1 MPMAQRKNI
10 NGPLSMNGQLHYN
23 NSIDE
28 LLDIAVELGEG
39 ALTANDAL
47 MVTTGDHTGRSP
59 NDKYIVRT
67 AMTENT
73 IWWDNN
79 ASMSV
84 ESFNLLRNDMDN
96 HIKGRELYIQDLEAG
111 ADINYRQN
119 IRVITEFAWH
129 ALFIRHLLRIPDNIN
144 DFTADYTIINSPSF
158 KANPTRHECQ
168 SDTIIAINLDEKL
181 ILIGGTEY
189 AGEIKKSVFTILN
202 YLLPEQ
208 NVMPM
213 HCSANHALGT
223 PDNSALFFGLSGTGK
238 TTLSADINRM
248 LIGDD
253 EHGWSDDG
261 IFNFEGGCYAKT
273 INLSPDSEPEIYA
286 TTRMRGTVIEN
297 SVFSDDEIGQPDF
310 KNASLTA
317 NMRCAYSLDAIP
329 NTCKTSTAGHP
340 KNIILLTCDAFGV
353 LPPLAKLTPEQ
364 AVYHFLNGFTA
375 KVAGTERGVT
385 EPQPTFS
392 TCFGAPFMPRHPKE
406 YGGLFHQ
413 KITEHGSQCW
423 LVNTGWTGGPYGKG
437 ERMPIHVTRALL
449 NAILEGNIYNS
460 EFRVDDNF
468 NFTIPIYVDGMDK
481 TILNPRDTWCDKDA
495 YDAQAKKLLAMFDE
509 NFTQF
514 KH

>member
-1 MPMAQRKNI
+1 MKQNKNE
-10 NGPLSMNGQLHYN
+10 N

-28 LLDIAVELGEG
+28 LLNMAVDRGEG
-39 ALTANDAL
+39 VLTASDAL

-67 AMTENT
+67 PMTENT
-73 IWWDNN
+73 IWWGNN
-79 ASMSV
+79 ASMTPDAFEILKS
-84 ESFNLLRNDMDN
+84 DMMA
-96 HIKGRELYIQDLEAG
+96 HIDDKELYIQDLEVG
-111 ADINYRQN
+111 ADVNYRQN

-129 ALFIRHLLRIPDNIN
+129 ALFIRHLLRIPDDLDN
-144 DFTADYTIINSPSF
+144 FTSDYTIINSPSF
-158 KANPTRHECQ
+158 KADPSRHACRSE
-168 SDTIIAINLDEKL
+168 TVIAINLDEKL

-213 HCSANHALGT
+213 HCSANHALGA
-223 PDNSALFFGLSGTGK
+223 PDDSALFFGLSGTGK
-238 TTLSADINRM
+238 PTLSADINRM
-248 LIGDD
+248 LVGDD

-273 INLSPDSEPEIYA
+273 INLNPDAEPEIYA

-297 SVFSDDEIGQPDF
+297 SVFSDTETGQPDF
-310 KNASLTA
+310 ENASLTA

-392 TCFGAPFMPRHPKE
+392 TCFGAPFMPRHPRE
-406 YGGLFHQ
+406 YGDLFHQ
-413 KITEHGSQCW
+413 KIMDHDSQCW
-423 LVNTGWTGGPYGKG
+423 LVNTGWTGGSYGEG
-437 ERMPIHVTRALL
+437 ERFPIHITRALL
-449 NAILEGNIYNS
+449 NNVLNGDANDLDYRI
-460 EFRVDDNF
+460 DDNF
-468 NFTIPIYVDGMDK
+468 GFAVPLSVDGVPNPV
-481 TILNPRDTWCDKDA
+481 LNPRDTWEDKKA
-495 YDAQAKKLLAMFDE
+495 YDAQAQKLLSMFED
-509 NFTQF
+509 NFKQF
-514 KH
+514 E